1 MNLFGTDGIRGIAN
15 EDLTCEIAFRL
26 GQVVGMHLSP
36 GKQICVGKDT
46 RISGGMLEA
55 SLVAGITSTGRDAMR
70 LGVVTT
76 PGLSFIASRFHLG
89 GGVMI
94 SASHNPFEYNGL
106 KVFGLDGRKIS
117 EETELQFSNM
127 ILSKLDKRH
136 LPTGNEIGTVI
147 DGNELVQ
154 SYVEFLTCLPESG
167 MSGLRVLVDAANGS
181 AAYLAARVWNPFKAD
196 VRFINCSPDGVN
208 INRDCGSTNPS
219 RLADEVVRGKYH
231 VGFAYDGDGDRCIAV
246 DEKGNVL
253 SGDHIMAIMASDMAK
268 HGRLA
273 RDTVVGTVMA
283 NLGLE
288 KYLSSCGIT
297 LLRTPV
303 GDRFVLEEMDRGG
316 YALGGEQSGHIIFGD
331 ILPAG
336 DGMLTSLLLSGVLAR
351 SGRNLSELA
360 SVVKETPQILVNV
373 KSQFPKQIVKSP
385 GVQQAIEKVSE
396 DLAGT
401 GRVLVRPSGT
411 EPVVRI
417 MVESQDGTLA
427 GKCVDYLESVITKQ
441 AGTADD

>member
-154 SYVEFLTCLPESG
+154 SYVEFL
-167 MSGLRVLVDAANGS
+167 
-181 AAYLAARVWNPFKAD
+181 
-196 VRFINCSPDGVN
+196 
-208 INRDCGSTNPS
+208 
-219 RLADEVVRGKYH
+219 
-231 VGFAYDGDGDRCIAV
+231 
-246 DEKGNVL
+246 
-253 SGDHIMAIMASDMAK
+253 
-268 HGRLA
+268 
-273 RDTVVGTVMA
+273 
-283 NLGLE
+283 
-288 KYLSSCGIT
+288 
-297 LLRTPV
+297 
-303 GDRFVLEEMDRGG
+303 
-316 YALGGEQSGHIIFGD
+316 
-331 ILPAG
+331 
-336 DGMLTSLLLSGVLAR
+336 
-351 SGRNLSELA
+351 
-360 SVVKETPQILVNV
+360 
-373 KSQFPKQIVKSP
+373 
-385 GVQQAIEKVSE
+385 
-396 DLAGT
+396 
-401 GRVLVRPSGT
+401 
-411 EPVVRI
+411 
-417 MVESQDGTLA
+417 
-427 GKCVDYLESVITKQ
+427 
-441 AGTADD
+441 